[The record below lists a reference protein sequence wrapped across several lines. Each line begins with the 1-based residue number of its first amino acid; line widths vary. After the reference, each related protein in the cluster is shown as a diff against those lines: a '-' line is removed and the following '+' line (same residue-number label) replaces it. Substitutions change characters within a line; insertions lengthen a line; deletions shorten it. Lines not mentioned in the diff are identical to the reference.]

1 MKIKGKA
8 NLKLRLY
15 ILVGIILS
23 SFLVFAGRMIGVQV
37 IDYETYA
44 QAANST
50 VRRNV
55 EVEAARGEILDRNG
69 SPLVVNRQGNS
80 LVFDAAYFP
89 SSEEQESRNEIILSL
104 INLMKTQGEEWNDT
118 LPLVFGSD
126 GKIAYKEDSET
137 DIEYLKS
144 KEMLHLND
152 YATAQDCFDGLIE
165 KYSLQ
170 KYSQEEARNI
180 ASVCYGMAKNL
191 FSVSSPYTF
200 AEDVSTETVSKVK
213 ENSTFYKGVDV
224 EVVPYRE
231 YVDGTLAP
239 HVIGRVGAIDAD
251 EYAELKEK
259 GYKMDDLVGKDGI
272 EAVMEEYLRGE
283 NGQKTV
289 TTDKDGNV
297 SVKYTKDPVQGNT
310 IVLTLSKPLQEAA
323 NKALAEVVEDLI
335 SKGYSNSAG
344 SAVVMDVHTGEVLA
358 CTSYP
363 TFDISTYSENAA
375 KLNSDPGAPL
385 WNRALLSAYAPGS
398 TFKPL
403 IGLAGLE
410 EGIITKDTTF
420 NCNGSYWRFPNQFY
434 CLENNGN
441 INVVHALEHSCN
453 VFFYET
459 GYQLGIDKINYYAS
473 KMGFGQKTGIE
484 LPEVSG
490 MVANPEEFAQNHAGA
505 QWMVG
510 DTVQASIGQS
520 DTLVTPIQLATYC
533 ATIANGGTRY
543 VPHIVKSVKSYD
555 YSSTVLDKQPQVA
568 LETGFSQQNLG
579 IIKEGMS
586 LVSEYTGSATHV
598 YLDNYEPKIACKTG
612 TAEVYAQ
619 KDGKLQKQ
627 TNCFLI
633 TFAPYDDPEIAIAV
647 SIEDAKNSSY
657 TAKVAK
663 AIYDAYFNDTSSIE
677 APQQVGQLLY

>member
-1 MKIKGKA
+1 MKTKHKA
-8 NLKLRLY
+8 NLRLRLY

-23 SFLVFAGRMIGVQV
+23 SFLVFAGRMVGVQV
-37 IDYETYA
+37 IDHEEYL

-69 SPLVVNRQGNS
+69 SPLVINRQGNS

-89 SSEEQESRNEIILSL
+89 SSDEQESRNEIILSL
-104 INLMKTQGEEWNDT
+104 INLMNDQGEDWNDT
-118 LPLVFGSD
+118 LPLIFGSD
-126 GKIAYKEDSET
+126 GKIAFKEDAET
-137 DIEYLKS
+137 EISYLKS
-144 KEMLHLND
+144 KEMLHMND
-152 YATAQDCFDGLIE
+152 YATAQNCFDALVE

-170 KYSQEEARNI
+170 NYSQTDARNI
-180 ASVCYGMAKNL
+180 ASVCFGMAMNS
-191 FSVSSPYTF
+191 FSVSNPYTF

-213 ENSTFYKGVDV
+213 ENGSFYKGIDV

-251 EYAELKEK
+251 EYAEKKEE
-259 GYKMDDLVGKDGI
+259 GYQMDDLIGKDGI

-283 NGQKTV
+283 NGKKTV
-289 TTDKDGNV
+289 TTDSEGNV
-297 SVKYTKDPVQGNT
+297 STEYTQDPVQGNT
-310 IVLTLSKPLQEAA
+310 VILTIDKNLQIAA
-323 NKALAEVVEDLI
+323 NKALAEVVEDLK

-344 SAVVMDVHTGEVLA
+344 SVVVMDVNTGEVLA
-358 CTSYP
+358 CSSYP
-363 TFDISTYSENAA
+363 TYDISTYSENAA
-375 KLNSDPGAPL
+375 KLNNDSGAPL

-410 EGIITKDTTF
+410 EGVLTKNTTF
-420 NCNGSYWRFPNQFY
+420 HCNGSYWRFPNQFY
-434 CLENNGN
+434 CLENNGD

-459 GYQLGIDKINYYAS
+459 GYQLGIDKINFYAS

-484 LPEVSG
+484 LPETAG

-555 YSSTVLDKQPQVA
+555 YSSTILEKQPQVA
-568 LETGFSQQNLG
+568 LETGFSQENLG

-598 YLDNYEPKIACKTG
+598 YLDNYDPKIACKTG

-619 KDGKLQKQ
+619 KDGELQKQ

-633 TFAPYDDPEIAIAV
+633 TFAPYDDPQIAIAV
-647 SIEDAKNSSY
+647 SVEDAKNSSY

-677 APQQVGQLLY
+677 AAQQVGQLLY

>member
-15 ILVGIILS
+15 ILVGIILF
-23 SFLVFAGRMIGVQV
+23 SFLAFAGRMIGVQV
-37 IDYETYA
+37 VDYETYA

-50 VRRNV
+50 VRRDV

-80 LVFDAAYFP
+80 LIFDAAYFP

-126 GKIAYKEDSET
+126 GKIVYKEDAET

-170 KYSQEEARNI
+170 KYSKEDARNI

-272 EAVMEEYLRGE
+272 EAAMEEQLRGK
-283 NGQKTV
+283 NGKKTV
-289 TTDKDGNV
+289 TTDSEGNV
-297 SVKYTKDPVQGNT
+297 SVEYTEDPVQGNT
-310 IVLTLSKPLQEAA
+310 LVLTLSKPLQEAA
-323 NKALAEVVEDLI
+323 NKALAEVVEDLK

-344 SAVVMDVHTGEVLA
+344 SAVVLDVHTGEVLA
-358 CTSYP
+358 CSSYP
-363 TFDISTYSENAA
+363 TYDISKYSENAA

-420 NCNGSYWRFPNQFY
+420 HCNGSYWRFPNQFY

-441 INVVHALEHSCN
+441 INITHALEHSCN

-543 VPHIVKSVKSYD
+543 VPHIVKSVKKYD

-647 SIEDAKNSSY
+647 SVEDAKNSSY

>member
-1 MKIKGKA
+1 MKTKRKA

-15 ILVGIILS
+15 ILVGIMLT
-23 SFLVFAGRMIGVQV
+23 SFLVFAGRMVGVQV
-37 IDYETYA
+37 IDHEDYL

-69 SPLVVNRQGNS
+69 SPLVINRQGNS

-89 SSEEQESRNEIILSL
+89 SSDEQESRNEIILSL
-104 INLMKTQGEEWNDT
+104 INLLNGQGEEWNDT
-118 LPLVFGSD
+118 LPLVFDSD
-126 GKIAYKEDSET
+126 GKIAFKEDSDTEIT
-137 DIEYLKS
+137 YLKS
-144 KEMLHLND
+144 KDMLHLND
-152 YATAQDCFDGLIE
+152 YATAQNCFDALIE

-170 KYSQEEARNI
+170 DYSQADARNI
-180 ASVCYGMAKNL
+180 ASVCFGMAQNL
-191 FSVSSPYTF
+191 FSVSNPYTF

-213 ENSTFYKGVDV
+213 ENGTFYKGVDV

-239 HVIGRVGAIDAD
+239 HIIGRVGAMDAD
-251 EYAELKEK
+251 EYAELKDQ
-259 GYKMDDLVGKDGI
+259 GYEMDDLIGKDGI

-283 NGQKTV
+283 NGKKTV
-289 TTDKDGNV
+289 TTDSEGNV
-297 SVKYTKDPVQGNT
+297 STEYTQDPVQGNT
-310 IVLTLSKPLQEAA
+310 VILTIDKNLQAAA
-323 NKALAEVVEDLI
+323 NKALAEAVEELK

-344 SAVVMDVHTGEVLA
+344 SAVAIDVDTGEVLA
-358 CTSYP
+358 CASYP
-363 TFDISTYSENAA
+363 TYDISAYSENAA
-375 KLNSDPGAPL
+375 ELNSDAGAPL

-410 EGIITKDTTF
+410 EGVLTENTTF
-420 NCNGSYWRFPNQFY
+420 HCNGSYWRFPNQFY
-434 CLENNGN
+434 CLENNGD

-484 LPEVSG
+484 LPEATG
-490 MVANPEEFAQNHAGA
+490 MVANPEEFAENHAGA

-520 DTLVTPIQLATYC
+520 DTLVTPIQLAVYC

-555 YSSTVLDKQPQVA
+555 YSETILEKQPQVA
-568 LETGFSQQNLG
+568 LETGFSETNLG
-579 IIKEGMS
+579 IIKKGMS
-586 LVSEYTGSATHV
+586 LVSEYTGSATYS
-598 YLDNYEPKIACKTG
+598 YLNDYEPKIACKTG
-612 TAEVYAQ
+612 TAEVYAE
-619 KDGKLQKQ
+619 KDGEIQKQ

-633 TFAPYDDPEIAIAV
+633 TFAPFDDPQIAIAV
-647 SIEDAKNSSY
+647 SIEDAKNSSS

-677 APQQVGQLLY
+677 AAQQVGQLLY

>member
-1 MKIKGKA
+1 MKTKHKA

-15 ILVGIILS
+15 ILVGIMLV
-23 SFLVFAGRMIGVQV
+23 SFIAFAGRMVGVQV
-37 IDYETYA
+37 IDHEEYL

-50 VRRNV
+50 VRRDV

-69 SPLVVNRQGNS
+69 SPLVINRQGNS

-89 SSEEQESRNEIILSL
+89 SSDEQESRNEIILSL

-118 LPLVFGSD
+118 LPLVFDSNGN
-126 GKIAYKEDSET
+126 IAFKEDSET
-137 DIEYLKS
+137 EIEYLKS
-144 KEMLHLND
+144 KDMLHLNS
-152 YATAQDCFDGLIE
+152 YATAQNCFDALVEQYSLE
-165 KYSLQ
+165 KYS
-170 KYSQEEARNI
+170 KTDARNI
-180 ASVCYGMAKNL
+180 ASVCFGMAKNL
-191 FSVSSPYTF
+191 FSVSNPYTF

-213 ENSTFYKGVDV
+213 ENGTFYKGVDV

-239 HVIGRVGAIDAD
+239 HIIGRVGAMDAD
-251 EYAELKEK
+251 EYAELKDK
-259 GYKMDDLVGKDGI
+259 GYQMDDLIGKDGI
-272 EAVMEEYLRGE
+272 ESVMEEYLRGE
-283 NGQKTV
+283 NGKKTV
-289 TTDKDGNV
+289 TTDSEGNV
-297 SVKYTKDPVQGNT
+297 STEYTQDPVQGNT
-310 IVLTLSKPLQEAA
+310 VILTIDKNLQTAA
-323 NKALAEVVEDLI
+323 NKALAEAVEDLK

-344 SAVVMDVHTGEVLA
+344 SVVAMDVDTGEVLA
-358 CTSYP
+358 CASYP
-363 TFDISTYSENAA
+363 TYDISTYSENAA
-375 KLNSDPGAPL
+375 KLNSDSGAPL

-410 EGIITKDTTF
+410 EGVITESTTF
-420 NCNGSYWRFPNQFY
+420 HCNGSYWRFPNQFY
-434 CLENNGN
+434 CLENNGD

-484 LPEVSG
+484 LPEATG

-520 DTLVTPIQLATYC
+520 DTLVTPIQLAAYC

-555 YSSTVLDKQPQVA
+555 YSETILEKQPQVA
-568 LETGFSQQNLG
+568 LETGFSEKNLG

-586 LVSEYTGSATHV
+586 LVSEYTGSATYS
-598 YLDNYEPKIACKTG
+598 YLHGYEPKIACKTG
-612 TAEVYAQ
+612 TAEVYAE
-619 KDGKLQKQ
+619 KDGENQKQ

-633 TFAPYDDPEIAIAV
+633 TFAPFDDPQIAIAV
-647 SIEDAKNSSY
+647 SIEDAKNSSA

-663 AIYDAYFNDTSSIE
+663 AIYDAYFNDTSNIDP
-677 APQQVGQLLY
+677 AQQVGQLLY